1 MDDELRKRLEQAC
14 KEYLAA
20 YRNLEH
26 LEMRKLMLEHDL
38 EKVNSDI
45 EAYSRD
51 EEDSI
56 ASIESIWNDH
66 PEIHEEM
73 KEVML
78 PTISQV
84 NDMEVFGE

>member
-1 MDDELRKRLEQAC
+1 MEQAC
-14 KEYLAA
+14 REYLAA

-51 EEDSI
+51 ENDSV
-56 ASIESIWNDH
+56 AALESIWSNH
-66 PEIHEEM
+66 PDLHQEM
-73 KEVML
+73 RAIMS

-84 NDMEVFGE
+84 SDMEVFGE